1 MTRQEFNSTWLP
13 LSSAL
18 YRVAFYIL
26 EDDADARD
34 VVQDTFVKLWN
45 SRDTLSSVTNPQAFA
60 IRVLRNLC
68 LDRVRAAKRHRMES
82 VEAIRESGVDVR
94 GDAPP
99 PDRIDRE
106 TLSHVLKMIEELP
119 PKQRDVLKMRVFED
133 KEYEEI
139 SRLTG
144 MSQINVR
151 VNLSM
156 ARKTLRNRLNQLK

>member
-13 LSSAL
+13 LGSAL

-34 VVQDTFVKLWN
+34 AVQDTFVRLWN
-45 SRDTLSSVTNPQAFA
+45 SRDTLSSINNPQAYA
-60 IRVLRNLC
+60 VRILRNLC
-68 LDRVRAAKRHRMES
+68 LDRVRAAARHRMES
-82 VEAIRESGVDVR
+82 VEAIRESGLDVR
-94 GDAPP
+94 GDGPP
-99 PDRIDRE
+99 PDNSDRE
-106 TLSHVLKMIEELP
+106 TLSNVLKMIEELP
-119 PKQRDVLKMRVFED
+119 PKQKEVLRMRVFED
-133 KEYEEI
+133 REYEEI